1 MFIEHYAVQQC
12 ESLAHLQKFFWK
24 LPVVVCL
31 LIINNLI
38 NTNQQEASRCRTTP
52 FWDSIMFRLLVSYEN
67 FVWSTETLK
76 INRNYD
82 IRIGCSLHCFLRTPH
97 LFSRSPQY
105 HSTHTHTQSN
115 TIFTVFSALKYGA
128 KSLYAARYYCLF
140 ITNTSALTETVT
152 TAITLSQTTVNYFR
166 VFLGLHSKYKINCRV
181 IISDLMSDV
190 TSINVTKVI
199 ISNFKFSVTFF
210 VTHWDGESKI
220 FLGTCPYISFWTAKH
235 KCDIAHVWENFG
247 KYRALTLLCQ

>member
-1 MFIEHYAVQQC
+1 MPHYSILGQYYVSAVGFI
-12 ESLAHLQKFFWK
+12 WK
-24 LPVVVCL
+24 L
-31 LIINNLI
+31 
-38 NTNQQEASRCRTTP
+38 
-52 FWDSIMFRLLVSYEN
+52 RL
-67 FVWSTETLK
+67 
-76 INRNYD
+76 INRN
-82 IRIGCSLHCFLRTPH
+82 SENKQKLWHSNW
-97 LFSRSPQY
+97 LFSPLLPPNSTPILKIATVPFD
-105 HSTHTHTQSN
+105 THTHTQSN

-235 KCDIAHVWENFG
+235 KCDIAHV
-247 KYRALTLLCQ
+247 